1 MQKLFFL
8 SFSIFHFCFQIES
21 QVTYNLDISIRYKYS
36 VDLDVTTKLDNL
48 QEKVIRE
55 YQLGTF

>member
-21 QVTYNLDISIRYKYS
+21 QATYNLDISIRYKYS